1 VKLQLT
7 VRSYSPD
14 VRRRLL
20 SAIDRIAKAEAAAAA
35 APKAPDVH
43 VGAGGNAVYNDP
55 ALTRRVSTAVAAV
68 LGPANVQE
76 MPAIMAG
83 EDFGEFGRAAKCP
96 SLIFWVGATAPS
108 KLAAVGGDVNRVP
121 SMHSSEFAPDREPTL
136 KTGISAMTIAALEV
150 LGKP

>member
-1 VKLQLT
+1 
-7 VRSYSPD
+7 
-14 VRRRLL
+14 
-20 SAIDRIAKAEAAAAA
+20 
-35 APKAPDVH
+35 
-43 VGAGGNAVYNDP
+43 
-55 ALTRRVSTAVAAV
+55 
-68 LGPANVQE
+68 
-76 MPAIMAG
+76 MAG
-83 EDFGEFGRAAKCP
+83 EDFGELGRAAKCP